1 MQSNDI
7 ALAAS
12 VNDANAKL
20 RFLAEASSLLASSL
34 EYDIVLDRVVSLT
47 VPDLADICALD
58 LINDAGEID
67 RVKLVAADAAQKQA
81 VEQLRMLY
89 PPTWTSP
96 HVTPRVLRSGQPV
109 LLAQIDQEVEST
121 YTQNAEHL
129 RLIRMVGIHS
139 QVVVPLIARGRT
151 IGALSLCHSTSARRY
166 GNSDVEFA
174 VEFARRIA
182 AAVDNAGL
190 YRAMERA
197 NRAKA
202 DFLAVVSHELRTPI
216 NAILGYADLWLTG
229 IPEPQS
235 TVMNAQIQ
243 RVLWS
248 AQHLREMVDSI
259 LTFSR
264 LDAGKE
270 AAKPQETTLEAIIEG
285 VVALIEPLALQR
297 GLHFSVEMTEPQAI
311 IITDPGKARQILLN
325 LLSNAVKFTPAGSV
339 QLKASCT
346 DQHVD
351 FTVSD
356 TGIGIQREH
365 LEAIFEPFWQVEQSA
380 TRRVGG
386 TGLGLSV
393 ARSLALLLGGS
404 ITAESEPGSGSRFGL
419 RLPRRL
425 GSAAQ
430 PL

>member
-1 MQSNDI
+1 MQSPDS
-7 ALAAS
+7 ALAAN
-12 VNDANAKL
+12 VNDAHTKL

-67 RVKLVAADAAQKQA
+67 RVKLVAADDAQKQA
-81 VEQLRMLY
+81 VEQLRMHY
-89 PPTWTSP
+89 PPAWTSP
-96 HVTPRVLRSGQPV
+96 HVTPRVLRSGEPV
-109 LLAQIDQEVEST
+109 LLAHIDREVEST
-121 YTQNAEHL
+121 YTQDAEHL
-129 RLIRMVGIHS
+129 RLIRLVGIHS

-166 GNSDVEFA
+166 GSSDVEFA

-182 AAVDNAGL
+182 AAVDNAAL

-229 IPEPQS
+229 IPEKQS
-235 TVMNAQIQ
+235 PAMCAQIQ
-243 RVLWS
+243 RVAWS
-248 AQHLREMVDSI
+248 AQHLCEIIDSI

-270 AAKPQETTLEAIIEG
+270 EPKLEQVTLQAIIEG
-285 VVALIEPLALQR
+285 VAALIEPLALQR
-297 GLHFSVEMTEPQAI
+297 GLKFTIDVANPDVVMT
-311 IITDPGKARQILLN
+311 TDPGKVRQILVN
-325 LLSNAVKFTPAGSV
+325 LLSNAVKFTPVGEVELRAGSEGDV
-339 QLKASCT
+339 
-346 DQHVD
+346 
-351 FTVSD
+351 VSLCVRD
-356 TGIGIQREH
+356 TGIGIEPQH
-365 LEAIFEPFWQVEQSA
+365 LEAVFEPFWQVEQSA

-393 ARSLALLLGGS
+393 ARSLAQLLGGS
-404 ITAESEPGSGSRFGL
+404 VTAESELNAGSHFVL
-419 RLPRRL
+419 RLPLR
-425 GSAAQ
+425 
-430 PL
+430 